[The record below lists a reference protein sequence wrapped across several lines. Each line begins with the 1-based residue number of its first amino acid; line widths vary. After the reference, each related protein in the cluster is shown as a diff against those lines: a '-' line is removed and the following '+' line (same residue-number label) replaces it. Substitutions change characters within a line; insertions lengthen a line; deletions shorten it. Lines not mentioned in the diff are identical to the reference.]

1 MMTSANDRRVLVALQ
16 VLVILMPLLLGG
28 RHPLAM
34 PVSLAAALGLL
45 LTTLW
50 ARREAG
56 GGPAATGVAA
66 LAAFVGL
73 ALVTTIPLPPALF
86 ALLSPSAARL
96 TSEMLP
102 GWPDAGTFSRW
113 RPLALDAYAVF
124 VELGRLA
131 LGLAAFATIV
141 AYPWRAD
148 GFDEPRDER
157 LLTRLVPTLVIG
169 ASALAALGLLAE
181 AVGNGWVLWVTDE
194 PTMDDRIS
202 GPFVNPNHFAAW
214 LTMVIPLAVAYA
226 VSLTTRLRRRLL
238 RAVEAGRGMG
248 VRRERAWVAA
258 FIANQRAL
266 VLPLAAAAAVVLM
279 LVALVAT
286 GSRGGLAALLVGLGV
301 AGAGMLARARRHARR
316 ARFGAVARFVPA
328 ALALLLVVASAAT
341 MVRWAASEDLSD
353 DGLDVNLASR
363 LTVAAQGTGLLRDY
377 PLVGSGLGSWL
388 HAYRPYQ
395 APPVEG
401 GIWDHAHDD
410 YLELAA
416 ETGLTGVAVVL
427 AFLVMVGR
435 TLVMDRRARHT
446 AAAEQAGKRERAHAA
461 PPGFEIAEWRAAL
474 RDRGNLRWGLVGGIA
489 AILVQSFVDFGLRL
503 PANFLLL
510 MTLGG
515 LLVATARPRSAPTAP
530 SMALE
535 DEPTL
540 LPAPSWPGASAPAV
554 AALAVL
560 LAVAASVQLANVG
573 LGTIGATPLSPAA
586 ALERADVVL
595 AEGADGS
602 VDAARALVHA
612 ALDRS
617 PADRAAHEAEAAVLG
632 DGPDAEA
639 AWRRAIALSPW
650 APELRDGLALALR
663 AEGRTADAAA
673 ELEESMFRYPY
684 LVSHAYLSPSSEVV
698 ERGAR
703 EWLRVL
709 SDGDTIAVRLAALD
723 DDMASAIE
731 RGLRRALDATPDG
744 AVRAGIVDDLATLLE
759 ARERFTD
766 AATHLR
772 AEAGRSEDGHAYL
785 ARAARAALH
794 AHDLD
799 GAEETLLAAL
809 TRTPEQGR
817 LYRDLALDVYAAR
830 GDFASAETVLEA
842 GERNAVDM
850 LPIHRGVTE
859 LVVRR
864 ENSRRREVAE
874 GRPAAVVA
882 QDLAENAVADEER
895 P

>member
-1 MMTSANDRRVLVALQ
+1 MTPSPNDRRVLIALQ
-16 VLVILMPLLLGG
+16 VLLILMPLLLGG

-34 PVSLAAALGLL
+34 PLGLL
-45 LTTLW
+45 AALALLASTLQ

-56 GGPAATGVAA
+56 GGPAATGVTA
-66 LAAFVGL
+66 LAAFVAL

-86 ALLSPSAARL
+86 ALLSPHAARL
-96 TSEMLP
+96 TAEMLP

-113 RPLALDAYAVF
+113 RPLALDAYAVV
-124 VELGRLA
+124 VELGRLG
-131 LGLAAFATIV
+131 LGLAVFATLV
-141 AYPWRAD
+141 AYPWRAE
-148 GFDEPRDER
+148 GFDEPRDAR
-157 LLTRLVPTLVIG
+157 VLTRLVPTLVIG
-169 ASALAALGLLAE
+169 ASALAALGLLTE

-194 PTMDDRIS
+194 PTMDDRVS

-226 VSLTTRLRRRLL
+226 VSLTSRLRKRLL

-266 VLPLAAAAAVVLM
+266 ALPMAAAAAVVLM
-279 LVALVAT
+279 LVALLAT

-301 AGAGMLARARRHARR
+301 AGAGMLARARRQAPRPR
-316 ARFGAVARFVPA
+316 LGQVARFVPA
-328 ALALLLVVASAAT
+328 ALAVLLVVASAVT
-341 MVRWAASEDLSD
+341 IVRWAATEDLAD

-363 LTVAAQGTGLLRDY
+363 LAVAAQGTELLLDY

-388 HAYRPYQ
+388 HAYRPLQ

-416 ETGLTGVAVVL
+416 ETGVAGIAIVV
-427 AFLVMVGR
+427 AFLVLVGR
-435 TLVMDRRARHT
+435 TIVADRRTRHA
-446 AAAEQAGKRERAHAA
+446 AAAEHAGKRERGHAA

-489 AILVQSFVDFGLRL
+489 AILVQSFVDFSLRL

-515 LLVATARPRSAPTAP
+515 LLVVIARPRTAP
-530 SMALE
+530 ATPSPSFE

-540 LPAPSWPGASAPAV
+540 LPAPAWPGAAAPAV
-554 AALAVL
+554 AALAAL
-560 LAVAASVQLANVG
+560 LAVAATLQTANLTLVAA
-573 LGTIGATPLSPAA
+573 GATPLSPAA

-602 VDAARALVHA
+602 EARAIALVHA

-617 PADRAAHEAEAAVLG
+617 PADRAAHEAEAAVVG
-632 DGPDAEA
+632 SGPDAEA

-663 AEGRTADAAA
+663 ADGRRDDAAA

-684 LVSHAYLSPSSEVV
+684 LVSHAYLSPASDVIA
-698 ERGAR
+698 RGAR

-709 SDGDTIAVRLAALD
+709 ADGDTLAVRLASLD
-723 DDMASAIE
+723 DDVADAIE
-731 RGLRRALDATPDG
+731 RGLERALAATPDG
-744 AVRAGIVDDLATLLE
+744 PVRSGIVDDLATLLE
-759 ARERFTD
+759 ARERFAD
-766 AATHLR
+766 AAAHLR
-772 AEAGRSEDGHAYL
+772 AEADRSEDGRAYL
-785 ARAARAALH
+785 ARAARAALR
-794 AHDLD
+794 AKDLD
-799 GAEETLLAAL
+799 GAEKTLLAAL

-830 GDFASAETVLEA
+830 GDFESAETVLQA
-842 GERNAVDM
+842 GERNAVDL
-850 LPIHRGVTE
+850 LPIHRGVSE

-864 ENSRRREVAE
+864 ENNRRREVAATA
-874 GRPAAVVA
+874 PATAVV
-882 QDLAENAVADEER
+882 ESAVASEER
-895 P
+895 E